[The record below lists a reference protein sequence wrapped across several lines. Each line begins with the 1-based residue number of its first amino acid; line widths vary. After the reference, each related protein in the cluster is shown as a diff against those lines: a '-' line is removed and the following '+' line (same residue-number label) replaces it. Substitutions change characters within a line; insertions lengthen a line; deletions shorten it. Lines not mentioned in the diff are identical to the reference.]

1 MLKFFRLLGVSFY
14 ISFFCSDYPSTKG
27 DLVSIIFLLDTSS
40 GVNRR
45 DFGKEKEFV
54 KSMVRSLAA
63 PHKESKMAAIPYG
76 AFTVTS
82 GTLNTYQSLNE
93 LDGDV
98 DALQIV
104 SGQRRMDEALSA
116 ATNMLRRE
124 TSPAR
129 SIVILLTAGRQA
141 QLYRGLRVR
150 DSSKE
155 LRNVGA
161 EIYVITI
168 GSDASFDELRPIVA
182 EPEDVYQVGSFN
194 YLQREAQPIGKD
206 IRGE

>member
-1 MLKFFRLLGVSFY
+1 M
-14 ISFFCSDYPSTKG
+14 
-27 DLVSIIFLLDTSS
+27 
-40 GVNRR
+40 
-45 DFGKEKEFV
+45 
-54 KSMVRSLAA
+54 KSMVRSLVA

-93 LDGDV
+93 FDGDV

-104 SGQRRMDEALSA
+104 SGQRRVDEALSA

-141 QLYRGLRVR
+141 QLYRGLLVR

-206 IRGE
+206 ISSE

>member
-1 MLKFFRLLGVSFY
+1 MAFNFTFHFR
-14 ISFFCSDYPSTKG
+14 SDYPSTEG
-27 DLVSIIFLLDTSS
+27 DQVNVVFLLDTSS
-40 GVNRR
+40 GVNSR

-54 KSMVRSLAA
+54 KSLVRSLDALL
-63 PHKESKMAAIPYG
+63 KESKMAAISYG
-76 AFTVTS
+76 AFPATS
-82 GTLNTYQSLNE
+82 GTLNSYQSLNE
-93 LDGDV
+93 FDRDV
-98 DALQIV
+98 DALQVI

-124 TSPAR
+124 KSPAR

-141 QLYRGLRVR
+141 QLYQGLPVR

-168 GSDASFDELRPIVA
+168 GSEANFDGLRPIVA
-182 EPEDVYQVGSFN
+182 EPEDIYQVGSFD
-194 YLQREAQPIGKD
+194 YLQREAQSIGRD
-206 IRGE
+206 IGSK